1 MRTSLAPQVI
11 GRCRSRAIR
20 SLSGLRLV
28 VDRLVATKART
39 APPQVASE
47 RVAAGRNFLW
57 NHNHARDVRWV
68 GRSSLPT
75 DFPDPDRPC
84 ERNPGPPTGVS
95 LAAESLEACERGW
108 LWPPAPGPAPI
119 AWERRSCIWHM
130 PCGAGTDRRSRK
142 CKGHG
147 RDRKSAM
154 ARRKPLSHSGRR
166 SDQPEPRPYAGCA
179 GSIRRAGQNPSA
191 WSASRQHSAASM
203 PATGAQA
210 RPAART
216 ASAVPWRCRAE
227 TRSSR
232 VPGGL

>member
-95 LAAESLEACERGW
+95 SLTMARARKKSHARFG
-108 LWPPAPGPAPI
+108 LTPG
-119 AWERRSCIWHM
+119 
-130 PCGAGTDRRSRK
+130 GQDRRP
-142 CKGHG
+142 GQG
-147 RDRKSAM
+147 RDGEARGRLLPRSGEPHADAAALMTRVNATLEIRASATTS
-154 ARRKPLSHSGRR
+154 LHSPTRGGPGRR
-166 SDQPEPRPYAGCA
+166 
-179 GSIRRAGQNPSA
+179 
-191 WSASRQHSAASM
+191 
-203 PATGAQA
+203 
-210 RPAART
+210 
-216 ASAVPWRCRAE
+216 
-227 TRSSR
+227 
-232 VPGGL
+232 